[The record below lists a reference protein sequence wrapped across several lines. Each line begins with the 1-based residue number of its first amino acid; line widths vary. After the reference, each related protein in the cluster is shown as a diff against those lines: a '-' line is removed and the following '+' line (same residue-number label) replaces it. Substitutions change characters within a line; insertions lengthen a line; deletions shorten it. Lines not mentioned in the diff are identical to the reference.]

1 MSIPVFLSHPRPI
14 NNIQSDFIE
23 KLSNKLSG
31 SGFEPLTLG
40 VNRYDMKAPLEGII
54 TLMNNTY
61 GLITVAF
68 KRAHIK
74 KGMDSPQTK
83 HPKIIS
89 DKWLTSPYCQIET
102 AMGYQSGLPVL
113 ILKEKG
119 VLEEGVLEKGVTGG
133 YISEI
138 DLSESCDKYLNSNE
152 FKGLLAQWKI
162 AVMKQYGKDLNS

>member
-61 GLITVAF
+61 GF
-68 KRAHIK
+68 DNCSFK
-74 KGMDSPQTK
+74 KGSYQKRNGQSTNQT
-83 HPKIIS
+83 S
-89 DKWLTSPYCQIET
+89 
-102 AMGYQSGLPVL
+102 
-113 ILKEKG
+113 
-119 VLEEGVLEKGVTGG
+119 
-133 YISEI
+133 
-138 DLSESCDKYLNSNE
+138 
-152 FKGLLAQWKI
+152 
-162 AVMKQYGKDLNS
+162 